1 MGYWYPAGFRK
12 KLFPGRKMGIAVC
25 IIAHNEEENLERT
38 LSNLGWA
45 DEIIVVDC
53 ESTDSTG
60 EIARRYTDR
69 VFSRHNDPNLNVN
82 KNFSFDQATSEWILC
97 LDADEM
103 VTGDLAGEI
112 GRTVASGPP
121 ENGFFLRRKNTWFGR
136 VLMHGGQF
144 PDRQLRLF
152 RSGSGRFP
160 ERHVHERLAVDG
172 RVGTLQTPLEHF
184 PYATVSQYL
193 AKMDFYTTFEA
204 SRLLKEGK
212 SFTAAGLFIDMAD
225 GAWRFF
231 RRYLLKGGF
240 LDGWQGFAAACL
252 DFLSRIVVRLKLR
265 ESGGG

>member
-1 MGYWYPAGFRK
+1 MTVS
-12 KLFPGRKMGIAVC
+12 VC
-25 IIAHNEEENLERT
+25 MIAHNEEENLERT
-38 LSNLGWA
+38 LSKLGWA
-45 DEIIVVDC
+45 EEIIVVDC
-53 ESTDSTG
+53 ASTDGTG
-60 EIARRYTDR
+60 EIARRYTER
-69 VFSRHNDPNLNVN
+69 VFVRPNDPNLNVN

-97 LDADEM
+97 LDADEI
-103 VTGDLAGEI
+103 VTGHLAEEI
-112 GRTVASGPP
+112 GCTVASGPP
-121 ENGFFLRRKNTWFGR
+121 ENGFFLRRKNTWFGK
-136 VLMHGGQF
+136 VLMHGGHF

-152 RSGSGRFP
+152 RRGSGRFP

-204 SRLLKEGK
+204 SRLLEEGK
-212 SFTAAGLFIDMAD
+212 SFTAAGLFIDMAG

-265 ESGGG
+265 ESGGGG